1 MTKNV
6 FFFWNGSEY
15 CSSFDTRQY
24 IHDNG
29 TNKKEF
35 NHYLFMHTVYFLIPL
50 QKKKTSTFS
59 SKKKKEGGTIYLY
72 QCNLMFNRQ
81 IHIYIYI
88 YIYINQ

>member
-35 NHYLFMHTVYFLIPL
+35 NHYLFMHTVFANTP
-50 QKKKTSTFS
+50 
-59 SKKKKEGGTIYLY
+59 SKKKDIDFFFEEKEGTIYLY